1 MGLVH
6 RRACELCLVMARESS
21 AVEDRAQIFLRDRNQ
36 EVAVQP
42 GKPAFILNHS
52 WSRLPK
58 IPPKNQGAGGSGST
72 L

>member
-1 MGLVH
+1 MLGDG
-6 RRACELCLVMARESS
+6 REGSG
-21 AVEDRAQIFLRDRNQ
+21 VEDRAQIFLRDPNQ

-52 WSRLPK
+52 WNGLPK
-58 IPPKNQGAGGSGST
+58 IPSRNQGAGGSGSA